1 MIQVAIVEDQPSA
14 AQVLG
19 RCLLRY
25 QTERK
30 LELKITAFF
39 SGVAFLSDTTT
50 MYDIVFMDIEMPHM
64 DGMQVSAEMRKR
76 NTETCLI
83 FVTNM
88 AQYAIRGYEVAA
100 MDFLLKPVTYQTV
113 AFRLDRAI
121 AIIRKRKKT
130 ELTIKQKN
138 GLVRLQISD
147 IYYVESI
154 QHQIVYHTGN
164 GEIETWGSLNQVE
177 QILPGSDFAR
187 CNASYLVNL
196 CHVDR
201 VRDNFVYVG
210 GVELSLTRGK
220 KQSFMK
226 ALMAYLE
233 ESV

>member
-1 MIQVAIVEDQPSA
+1 MEDQPSA

-121 AIIRKRKKT
+121 AIIRKRKKNRT
-130 ELTIKQKN
+130 
-138 GLVRLQISD
+138 D
-147 IYYVESI
+147 
-154 QHQIVYHTGN
+154 H
-164 GEIETWGSLNQVE
+164 
-177 QILPGSDFAR
+177 
-187 CNASYLVNL
+187 
-196 CHVDR
+196 
-201 VRDNFVYVG
+201 
-210 GVELSLTRGK
+210 
-220 KQSFMK
+220 
-226 ALMAYLE
+226 
-233 ESV
+233 